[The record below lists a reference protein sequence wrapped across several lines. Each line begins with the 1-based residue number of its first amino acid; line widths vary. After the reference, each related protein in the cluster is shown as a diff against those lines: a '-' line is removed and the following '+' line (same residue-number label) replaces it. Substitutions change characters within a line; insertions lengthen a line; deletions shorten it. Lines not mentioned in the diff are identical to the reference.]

1 MTFIEQMKEKAK
13 KDIKTI
19 VLPEAEDI
27 RTLQAAEEVK
37 KEKYAKLILVGDKE
51 KIESKAKE
59 NNIDIEGIKIVDP
72 NTSEKYD
79 EYVNMFYELRKQ
91 KGMTIEKA
99 KEVVK
104 DPVYFGML
112 MLKDENAEA
121 DGLVSG
127 AIHATSDT
135 LRPALQI
142 LKTTPGSKLAPA
154 FSVMVTPTE

>member
-1 MTFIEQMKEKAK
+1 
-13 KDIKTI
+13 
-19 VLPEAEDI
+19 
-27 RTLQAAEEVK
+27 
-37 KEKYAKLILVGDKE
+37 
-51 KIESKAKE
+51 
-59 NNIDIEGIKIVDP
+59 
-72 NTSEKYD
+72 
-79 EYVNMFYELRKQ
+79 MFYELRKQ

-142 LKTTPGSKLAPA
+142 LKTKPGSKLASA
-154 FSVMVTPTE
+154 FFCNGNTNRIWKRWSICFWRLRNE